1 MPTNFPSGID
11 TFVNPAAGDALTF
24 PPHASQ
30 HANSN
35 DAMSAVQTTLGVNP
49 QGGSATVGDRIT
61 LVESALTGAAGGDLA
76 GTYPDPTLAN
86 VLAVDAGTYGSSSQS
101 VAVTVDAKGRITNV
115 SEQTIVMSGAAGGD
129 LAGTYPNPTLVEV
142 LVDPPGT
149 YGSATESVRVTL
161 DAKGR
166 VTGVTTEA
174 IAAGGAPVDGM
185 YLLWD
190 TPDPPPGP
198 FTNARVIDDTS
209 EIEVVDIGAKVGFA
223 LLATTVVPNTYGNS
237 TTIPQITVDSKGR
250 ITSVVDIP
258 AAGGGGGG
266 GGNADNIN
274 GGLPGNLLYQFAS
287 SDTMFV
293 TNGTLGQVLLSAG
306 SAMPTWNN
314 QSALSVGTAVSLFD
328 GTAGAV
334 PYQSAPG
341 VTAFATGTSGQVLK
355 SNGVAAPAFVDQS
368 TLNVGSA
375 TNLAGGAAGRVAYQS
390 GVGATSF
397 AAVGVSGQFL
407 KSNGTAAPSW
417 TDLSVDLASATVTGV
432 LAPEHGGTG
441 VNNLGK
447 NITLGGSLTTAGG
460 SLSLTLAGAT
470 AVTLPLSGTLVP
482 TTGTGATGT
491 WGIGISGNAA
501 TATLATRATNIAAGL
516 NKQIP
521 IQTGVGTTS
530 FVAAPTSTGQVL
542 TASGVSPFNVGWAAP
557 VGVTG
562 TGAEP
567 KLAVWSGSSS
577 LSSVTPAGAVFANA
591 STSWGWSEEFVSDL
605 AGGPW
610 MDVTLINKGAVAF
623 DTTRFSNGHQ
633 GIYRCRTEGAGPPN
647 DAVTVASS
655 SLGALCLSTSASAAL
670 YFENLILVDLLND
683 ATHKYTIRCG
693 FGDSTTAAF
702 TNGVYLQ
709 YDSTVS
715 PNWYFVCADLG
726 LRNLADTGIPVV
738 ADTWYKVSIA
748 CYASQAILSINDGPQ
763 TSISTKL
770 PTGRFGTVGLQ
781 YVRTAGSGIGV
792 ARDVYIDYVAV
803 KQDGLTRP

>member
-11 TFVNPAAGDALTF
+11 TFVNPTAGDALTF

-49 QGGSATVGDRIT
+49 QGGSATVGARIT
-61 LVESALTGAAGGDLA
+61 LVESALTGAAGGDLV
-76 GTYPDPTLAN
+76 GTYPDPTLAD
-86 VLAVDAGTYGSSSQS
+86 VLAVDAGTFGSSSQS
-101 VAVTVDAKGRITNV
+101 VALTVDAKGRITNV

-129 LAGTYPNPTLVEV
+129 LVGTYPNPTLAEV

-174 IAAGGAPVDGM
+174 IAAGGAPDDGA

-190 TPDPPPGP
+190 SPAPGTR
-198 FTNARVIDDTS
+198 TNAKLIADSS
-209 EIEVVDIGAKVGFA
+209 EIEAVDVGADVGFA

-334 PYQSAPG
+334 PYQSASG

-368 TLNVGSA
+368 TLSVGSA

-407 KSNGTAAPSW
+407 KSNATAAPSW
-417 TDLSVDLASATVTGV
+417 IDLSVDLASATVTGV

-542 TASGVSPFNVGWAAP
+542 TASGVSPFTVDWAAP

-562 TGAEP
+562 TGAFP
-567 KLAVWSGSSS
+567 KLAMWSGSSS
-577 LSSVTPAGAVFANA
+577 LASATPAAAVLANA
-591 STSWGWSEEFVSDL
+591 STSWGWSEEFVSDET
-605 AGGPW
+605 GGPW
-610 MDVTLINKGAVAF
+610 MDVTRVGKAEVVF
-623 DTTRFSNGHQ
+623 DTTRFGNGHQ
-633 GIYRCRTEGAGPPN
+633 GIYRCRTF
-647 DAVTVASS
+647 DVTSTPDDSIAVASP
-655 SLGALCLSTSASAAL
+655 SLNALCLSTLSSAAIS
-670 YFENLILVDLLND
+670 FENLILIDEKSD
-683 ATHKYTIRCG
+683 ATNGYTVRCG
-693 FGDSTTAAF
+693 FGDLTTAVF
-702 TNGVYLQ
+702 TNGVYVQ

-715 PNWYFVCADLG
+715 PNWFFVCANLG
-726 LRNLADTGIPVV
+726 ARTLVDTGVTV
-738 ADTWYKVSIA
+738 QADTWYNMFIS
-748 CYASQAILSINDGPQ
+748 CYESQATLIINNGSNID
-763 TSISTKL
+763 ISTRL

-781 YVRTAGSGIGV
+781 YVRTVGAV
-792 ARDVYIDYVAV
+792 AAARDVYIDYVAV